1 MLVPLFVFLIAL
13 PVFVTAIPMTW
24 YITRDMDPEAGQRS
38 CAVTSLGRDV
48 TARLTEAPEVDKP
61 AWSVRVGFDNQ
72 PGSLRYLRIN
82 DAYYTT
88 DQESFTGA
96 EAEEIV
102 RRLKSP
108 GEFAFEWAK
117 RPDHAKRPGLFG
129 TGDFAA
135 KAAECER
142 WIAGTRI

>member
-1 MLVPLFVFLIAL
+1 MGPLFVFLIAL
-13 PVFVTAIPMTW
+13 PTLVAAIPMTW
-24 YITRDMDPEAGQRS
+24 YVARDAGGGAGQKNCAVISLGNDVTAQLDEAPEAG
-38 CAVTSLGRDV
+38 
-48 TARLTEAPEVDKP
+48 KP
-61 AWSVRVGFDNQ
+61 VWSVRVGFDNH

-82 DAYYTT
+82 EAYYTT

-102 RRLKSP
+102 QHLKSP

-117 RPDHAKRPGLFG
+117 GPEHAKRPGLFG

-142 WIAGTRI
+142 WISGTRI